1 MHAALHSQ
9 GYKVVSLLS
18 FDDCVRSESWS
29 SYKENIFISLKNVT
43 CNILWSISWKYC
55 VLVSK
60 DRGRYSIA
68 LQYSAEE
75 FLNIFKDL
83 FQCQSGFCH
92 LMSTDT

>member
-29 SYKENIFISLKNVT
+29 SYKENIFIGLKNVT
-43 CNILWSISWKYC
+43 CSILWSISWKYC

-68 LQYSAEE
+68 LPYSAEE
-75 FLNIFKDL
+75 FFEHILRFISVSVRFLSFDVN
-83 FQCQSGFCH
+83 
-92 LMSTDT
+92 